1 VAQKME
7 RLGFIDI
14 KGKNAKQIQKEVEAR
29 FGGLTKKGIKVRFYG
44 TEEMNL
50 SGQPSDARWI

>member
-1 VAQKME
+1 ME

-29 FGGLTKKGIKVRFYG
+29 FGGLKELKSDS
-44 TEEMNL
+44 M
-50 SGQPSDARWI
+50 GQKTWI